1 MNSENE
7 VPVVSQGKI
16 FKEKN
21 GYSKTMKRNMLKQ
34 GLNPNQFSD
43 SLNTYRDIRK
53 KRRRAEAL
61 DKRKKH
67 ELAKANRGKKA
78 SGKLGG
84 KKN

>member
-7 VPVVSQGKI
+7 VPVVSQGQR
-16 FKEKN
+16 FKEKH

-34 GLNPNQFSD
+34 GLDPNQFSD
-43 SLNTYRDIRK
+43 SLNAYRDIRK
-53 KRRRAEAL
+53 KRRKAAAL
-61 DKRKKH
+61 DKKKKH

-78 SGKLGG
+78 SSKLGG